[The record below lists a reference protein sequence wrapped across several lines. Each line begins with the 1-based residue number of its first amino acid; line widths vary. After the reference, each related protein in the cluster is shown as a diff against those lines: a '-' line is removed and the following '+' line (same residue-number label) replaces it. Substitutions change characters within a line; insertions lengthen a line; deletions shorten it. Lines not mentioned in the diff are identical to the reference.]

1 MKKFSAAFLFALCAC
16 SFAGAQEGEFSLEK
30 RLDEEI
36 EKSSAKN
43 FEGNI
48 PGGERLFYT
57 PSSKS
62 AFIAFSK
69 NLQARNF
76 CFALAGKA
84 ERAAEEMFGEVAAF
98 QNPIEIH
105 FLDEKEAKFEGHF
118 LETSRFGSDVVLSV
132 KYSKNLPL
140 DEFYERLA
148 NIYLRA
154 YSLKLGGSADFP
166 YWIELA
172 FRAMIAR
179 QAADFA
185 PIELAR
191 ILREKRPDTVEEV
204 LKYSRDS
211 GGDIEKMEAS
221 AYYAMLAM
229 RSVCGGSSR
238 AWFDALRHFLVSK
251 NAGED
256 FLKARFGVNYGD
268 KFLAAM
274 YGEI

>member
-84 ERAAEEMFGEVAAF
+84 VQRGE
-98 QNPIEIH
+98 Q
-105 FLDEKEAKFEGHF
+105 
-118 LETSRFGSDVVLSV
+118 SLS
-132 KYSKNLPL
+132 
-140 DEFYERLA
+140 
-148 NIYLRA
+148 
-154 YSLKLGGSADFP
+154 SL
-166 YWIELA
+166 
-172 FRAMIAR
+172 
-179 QAADFA
+179 
-185 PIELAR
+185 
-191 ILREKRPDTVEEV
+191 
-204 LKYSRDS
+204 
-211 GGDIEKMEAS
+211 
-221 AYYAMLAM
+221 
-229 RSVCGGSSR
+229 
-238 AWFDALRHFLVSK
+238 
-251 NAGED
+251 
-256 FLKARFGVNYGD
+256 
-268 KFLAAM
+268 
-274 YGEI
+274 